1 MNLIKKSM
9 KFQSVFLAICLFMS
23 IAVVD
28 AAQSLSGTS
37 AGTVLDITQTAYM
50 FNFIANAPSGAVGSP
65 QMLADFAYAALTNGT
80 DNPSPYYGGAGT
92 TKDPSYN
99 ITTPGLLK
107 TMGSQLIG
115 GDWQLTWGPGDY
127 QIFGSMGQSDNA
139 AFVVY
144 SASQDT
150 YILAIAGTNPSGRF
164 DWLLEDFLVGQD
176 FLVNWPLTTQ
186 QSPYHPA
193 VILPPVTIPWNDVV
207 PTNKMISTGTANG
220 VYYTLTSLVQS
231 QYAPQSTAN
240 LTLQLYLSQ
249 LKQSASGTTKLI
261 VTGHSLGGALSPTI
275 ANWAQDTLANLD
287 PRWSGHVF
295 AMPTAG
301 PTPGN
306 AAYAADWDAKFPKHT
321 VAVNS
326 GNIVKSL
333 NTLVFNY
340 GDIVPHAWQDLY
352 KEVAVQENN
361 YYFWLFYP
369 TIDQYHV
376 ETQLGTLSLP
386 LDSAS
391 TALLGAVAYAY
402 TVGSQAGMT
411 TQKNKIKISDATLWP
426 IQYPDNKNG
435 NQAKY
440 LQKPTT
446 PITSVN
452 DFIEA
457 LAVIHVWGYYSA
469 YNIDPATIKNIVSVR
484 TYQ

>member
-92 TKDPSYN
+92 TKYPSYN

-164 DWLLEDFLVGQD
+164 DWLLEDFLVGSE

-186 QSPYHPA
+186 QSPYYPA
-193 VILPPVTIPWNDVV
+193 VMLPPVTVPKSEVV
-207 PTNKMISTGTANG
+207 PTNKMISAGTANG
-220 VYYTLTSLVQS
+220 VYHTLTSMVQS

-446 PITSVN
+446 PITSLN
-452 DFIEA
+452 DFMEA